1 MAAFLT
7 PGITCLRSSSHLPL
21 KLYSNSIRC
30 APLAPGP
37 AHRQHHVTYSPRWTS
52 SPLRSSLSFWY
63 THRRPGRASARWR
76 LRDLTLEP
84 HQPQFDFTNVV
95 EQERVARCE
104 RGRSSVSC
112 LGAHPAASRILPHD
126 APALAQCELV
136 VRRSHSTGS

>member
-7 PGITCLRSSSHLPL
+7 PGQNCLRGFSHLPL

-63 THRRPGRASARWR
+63 TQAYSRRTQGRTASVLRPSRRTHRATGRG
-76 LRDLTLEP
+76 E
-84 HQPQFDFTNVV
+84 
-95 EQERVARCE
+95 ERAF
-104 RGRSSVSC
+104 SI
-112 LGAHPAASRILPHD
+112 LAASSSFFLLFPILFMSR
-126 APALAQCELV
+126 LA
-136 VRRSHSTGS
+136 